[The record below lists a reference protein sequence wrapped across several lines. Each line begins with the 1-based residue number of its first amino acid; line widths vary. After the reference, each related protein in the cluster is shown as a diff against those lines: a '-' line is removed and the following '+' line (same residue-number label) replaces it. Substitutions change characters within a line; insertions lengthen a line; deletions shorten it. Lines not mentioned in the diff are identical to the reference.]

1 LKPARR
7 RELVCKVQKHYAVSE
22 RRACGLLAQY
32 RSVQRYLSR
41 KRPDDHLRLRL
52 RELAGVRP
60 RYGYRRLHVLLVREG
75 VRIGAD
81 RVLRIYR
88 EEGLVLRSKR
98 KPKRASQVRV
108 PLAAPTAPGKR
119 WCMDFMH
126 DRLTDGRSY
135 RTFNVLDVF
144 SRECLGVFA
153 RFSFCSA
160 DVTALLDKLIEKH
173 GTPEAITCDNG
184 SEFASARF
192 DAWAYTQG
200 VAIDYI
206 MPGKPV
212 QNGYIESFNGKFR
225 AECLSISWFD
235 SIADAQVALD
245 AWVRDYNGVRPHS
258 SLANLAPL
266 QYVAKVIGTSV
277 ANLISP

>member
-1 LKPARR
+1 MR
-7 RELVCKVQKHYAVSE
+7 KVQTHYAVSE

-32 RSVQRYLSR
+32 RSVQRYRSR
-41 KRPDDHLRLRL
+41 KAPDDHLRLRL
-52 RELAGVRP
+52 RELAGARP
-60 RYGYRRLHVLLVREG
+60 RYGYRRLHVLLAREG
-75 VRIGAD
+75 VRIGPD

-88 EEGLVLRSKR
+88 EEGLILRSKR
-98 KPKRASQVRV
+98 KPKRASHVRV

-126 DRLTDGRSY
+126 DTLTDGRSY

-153 RFSFCSA
+153 RPGFCSG
-160 DVTALLDKLIEKH
+160 DVTAALDAVIAKH

-184 SEFASARF
+184 SEFTSARF
-192 DAWAYTQG
+192 DAWAYAHG

-212 QNGYIESFNGKFR
+212 QNGYIESFNGKLR
-225 AECLSISWFD
+225 SECLSVSWFG
-235 SIADAQVALD
+235 SIADAQSSLD
-245 AWVRDYNGVRPHS
+245 AWVRDYNEVRPHS
-258 SLANLAPL
+258 SLSNLAPL
-266 QYVAKVIGTSV
+266 QYVAKVMGTSV
-277 ANLISP
+277 AKLISP